1 MNFGLEG
8 FYNEQLKGRPG
19 IVKEEKDALVDEI
32 MSKIHGDT
40 SSLKELVMQF
50 RRERDKYLL

>member
-1 MNFGLEG
+1 MVGLNG
-8 FYNEQLKGRPG
+8 VIK
-19 IVKEEKDALVDEI
+19 IKEEKDALVDEI

-50 RRERDKYLL
+50 RRERDKYLAV